1 MRFTAL
7 FLLLILSV
15 TFLAGSATAASFSSV
30 KVGIGYDRQRFRLAR
45 EVSSVAALAWPVF
58 ALVEYRN
65 VSQGDQFAINIT
77 PPDSS
82 FSWHGTNVAA
92 ASYSRYLLS
101 HLIPLAGTPNEK
113 RTGTWRVTVSHQ
125 QDQQALEFQVVAANR
140 SDLDAARAEQASNP
154 GSFDANYRL
163 GAAASMFGKTSSPW
177 TVCAA
182 PPRSLP
188 VMFTRT
194 APSAGTICTSS
205 ARTTPD
211 RPAPWREGSSSAT
224 RTDRWLHGSRPR
236 SQSCWTRCS
245 RRTRR

>member
-65 VSQGDQFAINIT
+65 VSQEDQFAINIT

-163 GAAASMFGKTSSPW
+163 GAAASMFGEDQLALDSLRRAAQIAPRNVYPHSALCRHHLHQQRKDDARSS
-177 TVCAA
+177 CAMA
-182 PPRSLP
+182 RGLLLGYEDRSL
-188 VMFTRT
+188 
-194 APSAGTICTSS
+194 AA
-205 ARTTPD
+205 
-211 RPAPWREGSSSAT
+211 
-224 RTDRWLHGSRPR
+224 WL
-236 SQSCWTRCS
+236 QTEIAKLLDQMQ
-245 RRTRR
+245 